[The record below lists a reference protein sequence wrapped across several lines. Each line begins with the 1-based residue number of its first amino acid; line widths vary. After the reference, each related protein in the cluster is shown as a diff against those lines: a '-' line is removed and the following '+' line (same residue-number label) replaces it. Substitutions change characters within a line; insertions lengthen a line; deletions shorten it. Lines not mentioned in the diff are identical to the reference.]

1 YIGCLQLRETLM
13 QKGQPVCFP
22 VPSEVGTRTL
32 SFQGLYDVSLSLRM
46 EEPVIGN
53 DTNAAEKD
61 LVIITGANRGG
72 KSTFLRSIGQAE
84 LMIQCGCVVPA
95 VSYSSD
101 VCAGLFTHFKREE
114 DHCMKSGKFDEELG
128 RMSRIIDGMRP
139 NSLILLNES
148 FAATNEREGSEISK
162 QIVNA
167 LLDNRIKVICVTHLY
182 EFARTLYEEGRENAL
197 FLRAERKADG
207 ERTYKVREGIPLQTS
222 YGEDLYNRIFLE
234 ASNTE

>member
-1 YIGCLQLRETLM
+1 M

-22 VPSEVGTRTL
+22 VPYEVGTRNL
-32 SFQGLYDVSLSLRM
+32 SFQDLYDVCLSLRL

-53 DTNAAEKD
+53 DANAAEKD

-84 LMIQCGCVVPA
+84 LLLQSGCMVPA
-95 VSYSSD
+95 ASYSSD
-101 VCAGLFTHFKREE
+101 VCIELFTHFKREE
-114 DHCMKSGKFDEELG
+114 DHSMKSGKFDEELG

-167 LLDNRIKVICVTHLY
+167 LLDKRIKVICVTHLY
-182 EFARTLYEEGRENAL
+182 EFSKALYEEGRETAL
-197 FLRAERKADG
+197 FLRAERKPDG
-207 ERTYKVREGIPLQTS
+207 KRTYKVREGMPLQTS
-222 YGEDLYNRIFLE
+222 YGEDLYNRIFCR
-234 ASNTE
+234 SVTPNTKNESVGIS